1 MSMSG
6 SGSSGVGSGT
16 MTTPTESGY
25 GSAVMRVHSGLS
37 RQSEVPVM
45 FTDKHVRELHPA
57 DFKQL
62 PRHRVGKGSYGTVYR
77 AEWRGLTVA
86 VKVIE
91 LPTQPQYERVTAR
104 QAHIDKLKKVTKDF
118 VAEVDVGCELL
129 HPNLVQM
136 LGCATFRH
144 HHHHFFVRFWV
155 TFWAHCFGRSSGS
168 LGTRRSLC
176 FTLSRSC

>member
-1 MSMSG
+1 
-6 SGSSGVGSGT
+6 
-16 MTTPTESGY
+16 
-25 GSAVMRVHSGLS
+25 
-37 RQSEVPVM
+37 M

-62 PRHRVGKGSYGTVYR
+62 PQNRVGKGSYGTVYR

-91 LPTQPQYERVTAR
+91 LPTQPQYERATAR

-118 VAEVDVGCELL
+118 VREVDVGCELL

-144 HHHHFFVRFWV
+144 RHHFVVRVWV
-155 TFWAHCFGRSSGS
+155 FRFGNA
-168 LGTRRSLC
+168 RRASISVDDEC
-176 FTLSRSC
+176 RGVVWRV